1 MYKLG
6 NIKNKIML
14 DDNVREKLKREG
26 ELIVQNHEY
35 WESQITSRSD
45 ELNILLNRSNV
56 EDYPRIEQLQSEM
69 NLWQRRGEIEQKILE
84 DYTKKS
90 QSLLFRSFC
99 SGISSLKLGA
109 NDE

>member
-1 MYKLG
+1 MYKLA

-14 DDNVREKLKREG
+14 DDNTREKLKRDG

-35 WESQITSRSD
+35 WEAQITKRSE
-45 ELNILLNRSNV
+45 ELNRLLSRNNTD
-56 EDYPRIEQLQSEM
+56 DYPRIEQLQEEM

-90 QSLLFRSFC
+90 TSLLFRSLC
-99 SGISSLKLGA
+99 SGVATIKL
-109 NDE
+109 